1 MLSNVNLVKIESIY
15 RKYTIKNKNKKT
27 PMKNGHKKE
36 RKIQAKK
43 LTVNQKRI
51 QRLHQ
56 RIRLE
61 SIGF

>member
-1 MLSNVNLVKIESIY
+1 
-15 RKYTIKNKNKKT
+15 
-27 PMKNGHKKE
+27 MKNGHKEE

-43 LTVNQKRI
+43 LTANQKRI
-51 QRLHQ
+51 QRFHQ